1 MNTGAMEKGKIWLGE
16 GSEVW
21 IKGELRFLTEEEL
34 RKNRIQRSI
43 KEQVD
48 GFISTCNAEKVADN
62 KGSYRDFLGE
72 QKREYIR
79 RMSEAKVAL
88 EGGSMAAVVP
98 FFSAQ
103 KILDYICGEI
113 EQRDGVEVSPKQ
125 EAESGAWS
133 IPEELT
139 SPQAEEL
146 LKKLERE
153 IKVRGKG
160 FVKVIDRSTT
170 PWTFA
175 SIGTARGVA
184 EFFIVDLLNCSRAD
198 AIRLIAQVSRYKEKD
213 ISGTGGAMWQ
223 VELLYREYKE
233 GKL

>member
-1 MNTGAMEKGKIWLGE
+1 MENDKIYLGE
-16 GSEVW
+16 ESEVLL
-21 IKGELRFLTEEEL
+21 KGELRFLTTKEET
-34 RKNRIQRSI
+34 QRDI
-43 KEQVD
+43 KDMVE

-79 RMSEAKVAL
+79 RISEAKVAL
-88 EGGSMAAVVP
+88 QGGSMDAVTP
-98 FFSAQ
+98 YFSAQ
-103 KILDYICGEI
+103 RILEYISSEI
-113 EQRDGVEVSPKQ
+113 TQRDGVEVSPKQ

-139 SPQAEEL
+139 TPQAEEL

-153 IKVRGKG
+153 IKIHGKG
-160 FVKVIDRSTT
+160 FVKVIDRSTI

-184 EFFIVDLLNCSRAD
+184 VFFIVDLLNCSRAD
-198 AIRLIAQVSRYKEKD
+198 AIRLIAQVSGYKEKD

-233 GKL
+233 GKF